1 MAAIIRCPYNIMF
14 DVNGAKRI
22 HMRRRTIPTDMSAM
36 MIFLR
41 DPNLYVR
48 IDVPYVYYF
57 MGLYL
62 RLRSVL

>member
-1 MAAIIRCPYNIMF
+1 MF